1 MFLGFLPW
9 TLFESLR
16 ELGDW
21 WAFCDELESFEKKQ
35 NKLNEKFTQP
45 LKFDQSKDKK
55 ETSEKDPDADKS
67 IFSSFFSVISDDS
80 DLNDDDD
87 EDIILSLKDYEIW
100 MAMLINVGA
109 VLSTRMMSIDYVHKQ
124 QVLKS
129 LKYIITKDAFKSLFK
144 GFVSTYIGT
153 AILIQSLRFGY

>member
-1 MFLGFLPW
+1 M
-9 TLFESLR
+9 
-16 ELGDW
+16 
-21 WAFCDELESFEKKQ
+21 
-35 NKLNEKFTQP
+35 
-45 LKFDQSKDKK
+45 
-55 ETSEKDPDADKS
+55 
-67 IFSSFFSVISDDS
+67 ISDDS